1 MPNILK
7 ENQVIMSAITIEE
20 ICKIR
25 SDIGRL
31 VDAHPEELKES
42 FETALQECADL
53 GDADEIKKQY
63 DEMIVP
69 GRQLHIGIVGRVKAG
84 KSSMLN
90 SLFFGGKNV
99 LPKAATPM
107 TAALT
112 KLYYSEKPT
121 LRIHFFDEND
131 KLKIQEKAD
140 RYKKLLESEVENRL
154 NNKRE
159 RAKSK
164 GEPFDEVEQRKK
176 CEKSVR
182 SSLAED
188 NVILAGAAE
197 QNDMIKNASADVL
210 QMLGKSVEK
219 ELNRIEDVA
228 RELSEYV
235 GADGAYTPITR
246 DVELG
251 FPFDD
256 LKSIIVVDTPGFDDP
271 VPSRDAAARNSLK
284 NCDAIF
290 VLSPA
295 GQFCNEEDRINIEK
309 IEKGEGIQNIYVVA
323 SKIDAELGNE
333 SKDEADGDIQKELQL
348 IVKNISQTLKKLI
361 EGFPKDGLLYTKLSE
376 DLNRGLLYTAGI
388 CQSMYETWEN
398 KSSWDSDATDTWNR
412 LREIYPAYFES
423 EDESARETLKIIGN
437 IGDIRSRIEEVRN
450 KKDEILHGREDK
462 FLNAKADM
470 VKKVAVVLKENFIE
484 KMRAFET
491 ADINTLKNEQEKQ
504 SENFEVLKEEFEENL
519 SDVFEDYITDCREVC
534 NNIISDFFAG
544 TKESVSD
551 AKGTTNEMR
560 SKDVRVNDGYDLVK
574 KTGAWNA
581 IKRFFGSESGYER
594 QARYR
599 TETQYYDVTVHT
611 LNAIEVREAIS
622 DFAQNMADVLQVE
635 VDKKRRILR
644 GNIKSCILN
653 VWAKYQMAEYVG
665 EKSRGN
671 QAGNIVS
678 AIPDCNISI
687 DWELPA
693 RLYYGC
699 RLTDSDAD
707 EFMDAAKAEMHNIK
721 VEYTDSVKKF
731 ISSVKTKLDAAKT
744 SDMILSKMKKNIDE
758 MMCALNQR
766 EATLDNYKR
775 IQSEINEFAKQF
787 A

>member
-1 MPNILK
+1 MA
-7 ENQVIMSAITIEE
+7 AITIEE

-42 FETALQECADL
+42 FETSLQECADL

-63 DEMIVP
+63 DDIIVP
-69 GRQLHIGIVGRVKAG
+69 NRQLHIGIVGRVKAG

-131 KLKIQEKAD
+131 KLKIQEKAA
-140 RYKKLLESEVENRL
+140 RYKSLFTSEVENTL
-154 NNKRE
+154 KDKRE
-159 RAKSK
+159 RAERK
-164 GEPFDEVEQRKK
+164 GESFDEVEQRQK
-176 CEKSVR
+176 CEKLAR
-182 SSLAED
+182 NKLAEC

-197 QNDMIKNASADVL
+197 QNELIKNASAAVL

-228 RELSEYV
+228 KELSEYV

-251 FPFDD
+251 FPFDA
-256 LKSIIVVDTPGFDDP
+256 LKSITVVDTPGFDDP

-284 NCDAIF
+284 SCDAIF

-333 SKDEADGDIQKELQL
+333 SKDEANGDIQQELHL

-361 EGFPKDGLLYTKLSE
+361 DGFPKDGTLYTKLSE
-376 DLNRGLLYTAGI
+376 DLNRGLLYTSGI

-398 KSSWDSDATDTWNR
+398 RSSWDGDATDTWER
-412 LREIYPAYFES
+412 LKENYPSFFES
-423 EDESARETLKIIGN
+423 EDKSARETLKIIGN
-437 IGDIRSRIEEVRN
+437 IHDIRSCIEEVRA
-450 KKDEILHGREDK
+450 KKDEILHGKEEK
-462 FLNAKADM
+462 FLNAKTNM

-491 ADINTLKNEQEKQ
+491 ADLNTLKKEQEKQ
-504 SENFEVLKEEFEENL
+504 SENFAALKEEFEETL

-534 NNIISDFFAG
+534 NKIISDFFAG

-551 AKGTTNEMR
+551 AKGTTTEQQ
-560 SKDVRVNDGYDLVK
+560 SKDVRVNDGYELVK
-574 KTGAWNA
+574 KAGAWNA
-581 IKRFFGSESGYER
+581 IKRFFGSESGYEK

-599 TETQYYDVTVHT
+599 TETQYYEVTVRT
-611 LNAIEVREAIS
+611 LNAGEVREAIT
-622 DFAQNMADVLQVE
+622 DFAQNMADVLQME

-653 VWAKYQMAEYVG
+653 IWAKYQMAEYIG

-687 DWELPA
+687 DWELPP
-693 RLYYGC
+693 RLRSGG

-707 EFMDAAKAEMHNIK
+707 EFMDAARDEMRNIK
-721 VEYTDSVKKF
+721 VEYTDSVKDF
-731 ISSVKTKLDAAKT
+731 ISSVKSKLDAAKT
-744 SDMILSKMKKNIDE
+744 SEMILAKMKKNIDE
-758 MMCALNQR
+758 MIKALDQR
-766 EATLDNYKR
+766 EATLDNYKH
-775 IQSEINEFAKQF
+775 IQTEISEFATKLV
-787 A
+787 

>member
-1 MPNILK
+1 M
-7 ENQVIMSAITIEE
+7 AATTTIEE

-42 FETALQECADL
+42 FETALQECGNL
-53 GDADEIKKQY
+53 GDADEIKKEY
-63 DEMIVP
+63 NNKIEP
-69 GRQLHIGIVGRVKAG
+69 TRQLHIGIVGRVKAG

-90 SLFFGGKNV
+90 SLFFGGRNI

-131 KLKIQEKAD
+131 KLKIQEKAE
-140 RYKKLLESEVENRL
+140 RYKSLFTSDVENTL
-154 NNKRE
+154 KDKRE
-159 RAKSK
+159 RAERK
-164 GEPFDEVEQRKK
+164 GEPFDEAEQRQK
-176 CEKSVR
+176 CERLARNK
-182 SSLAED
+182 LAEC

-197 QNDMIKNASADVL
+197 QNEMIKNASASVL

-219 ELNRIEDVA
+219 NLDRIEDVA
-228 RELSEYV
+228 KELSEYV

-251 FPFDD
+251 FPFDA
-256 LKSIIVVDTPGFDDP
+256 LKSITVVDTPGFDDP

-284 NCDAIF
+284 SCDVIF

-333 SKDEADGDIQKELQL
+333 SKDEANGDIQQELHL

-361 EGFPKDGLLYTKLSE
+361 DGFPKNGTLYTKLSE
-376 DLNRGLLYTAGI
+376 DLNRGLLYTSGI

-398 KSSWDSDATDTWNR
+398 KSSWDGDATDTWER
-412 LREIYPAYFES
+412 LKGNYPNFFAS

-437 IGDIRSRIEEVRN
+437 IHAIRSCIEEVRD
-450 KKDEILHGREDK
+450 KKDEILHNTEEN
-462 FLNAKADM
+462 FLNAKTDM
-470 VKKVAVVLKENFIE
+470 VKKVAVVLKENFYE

-491 ADINTLKNEQEKQ
+491 ADLNTLKKEQEKQ
-504 SENFEVLKEEFEENL
+504 SENFSALKEEFEETL

-534 NNIISDFFAG
+534 NKIISDFFAG

-551 AKGTTNEMR
+551 AKGTTTEQQSR
-560 SKDVRVNDGYDLVK
+560 EVKVNDGYERVK
-574 KTGAWNA
+574 KAGFWNGL
-581 IKRFFGSESGYER
+581 KRLFGDESGYEK
-594 QARYR
+594 QARYH
-599 TETQYYDVTVHT
+599 TETQYYDVTVQT
-611 LNAIEVREAIS
+611 LNAGEVREAIS

-644 GNIKSCILN
+644 GNIKSVILN
-653 VWAKYQMAEYVG
+653 IWAKYQMAEYIG
-665 EKSRGN
+665 EKYRGN

-687 DWELPA
+687 DWELPS
-693 RLYYGC
+693 RLRSGG
-699 RLTDSDAD
+699 RLTDSDAE
-707 EFMDAAKAEMHNIK
+707 EFMDAARDEMRNIK
-721 VEYTDSVKKF
+721 VEYTESVKEF
-731 ISSVKTKLDAAKT
+731 ISSVKSKLDASKT
-744 SDMILSKMKKNIDE
+744 SDMILAKMKRNIDD
-758 MMCALNQR
+758 MIKALDQR
-766 EATLDNYKR
+766 ESTLDTYKR
-775 IQSEINEFAKQF
+775 IQSEIDEFVKQL